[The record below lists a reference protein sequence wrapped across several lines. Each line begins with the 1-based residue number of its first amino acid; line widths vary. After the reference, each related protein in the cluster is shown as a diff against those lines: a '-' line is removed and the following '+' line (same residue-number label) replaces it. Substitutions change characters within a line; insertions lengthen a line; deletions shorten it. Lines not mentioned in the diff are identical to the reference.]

1 MFGYEHAR
9 KQRASTW
16 HFKKISF
23 ASGDMANFSNFK
35 QNFSFQISKM
45 KMFDF
50 FILNFKIDFFKKIP
64 FPSGRMANFFSKFE
78 NTNFQFK
85 FQKCFFSKLS
95 ISNYPCGIKDF
106 FLSLRLPNLF
116 KNCKNYIFTL
126 TKNSHIHV
134 VNSKRDRPQLS

>member
-35 QNFSFQISKM
+35 QKFSFQISKM

-64 FPSGRMANFFSKFE
+64 FPSGRMANFFQNLKTQIF
-78 NTNFQFK
+78 NLNFKNVFFK
-85 FQKCFFSKLS
+85 IFHFKLSLWHKRFFSQSEVAKF
-95 ISNYPCGIKDF
+95 I
-106 FLSLRLPNLF
+106 
-116 KNCKNYIFTL
+116 
-126 TKNSHIHV
+126 
-134 VNSKRDRPQLS
+134 